1 MSKICYPTLI
11 RFKDIIILI
20 QHRHTTDYFFL
31 KLLLISRQV
40 FRKITKSKKRKQ
52 ENKIAHGAERN
63 DQIYFLAFSGAEKDD
78 PKQKEER
85 KSRYLLTSV
94 KKAIE

>member
-1 MSKICYPTLI
+1 
-11 RFKDIIILI
+11 LI

-52 ENKIAHGAERN
+52 ENKIARGAERN

>member
-1 MSKICYPTLI
+1 M
-11 RFKDIIILI
+11 I

-40 FRKITKSKKRKQ
+40 FRKVTKSKKRKQ

>member
-40 FRKITKSKKRKQ
+40 FRKITKSKKRKR
-52 ENKIAHGAERN
+52 ENKIAPGAERK